1 MLRPGCYRL
10 SIRQEATQPTAR
22 CHGLKRTC
30 ARAACTFVHS
40 FRVHTGTETEREWE
54 RTTRRGEN
62 GSDRERERERR
73 GRERRRENDC
83 GCKHISTPYSCLTD
97 CHRGTAEKTHRFAET
112 TDFLPATPKSAT
124 TTSPPSDDRWLSAR
138 SPWFLSSKFDLLIV
152 WIS

>member
-54 RTTRRGEN
+54 RTTRGGEN
-62 GSDRERERERR
+62 GNDRERVSGGRGGERMTVAASIFPRHTVVWPIATGEPLKRR
-73 GRERRRENDC
+73 IVSRKPPIFSRPLLNQQQPPVRRATIDDWAR
-83 GCKHISTPYSCLTD
+83 GVRGFCLLNSI
-97 CHRGTAEKTHRFAET
+97 F
-112 TDFLPATPKSAT
+112 
-124 TTSPPSDDRWLSAR
+124 W
-138 SPWFLSSKFDLLIV
+138 
-152 WIS
+152 